1 MLIAVRQMVDLFSL
15 GLLHG
20 LLALAA
26 LRLVMRTDLDAD
38 PADGEAGDD

>member
-26 LRLVMRTDLDAD
+26 LRLVMRNDLDAD
-38 PADGEAGDD
+38 PAGGEGGDD